1 MFVNRDISRTNNNG
15 DQFIS
20 DQKMNP
26 TSWIEDRRHIQDAA
40 SCNKA
45 AEEDNIQLMSR
56 SHKFAMPLDPEENL
70 SMANYSSTIP
80 LSYQKSALRFG
91 SLKPKK
97 MVKKIK
103 KSADSDEIDSE
114 AETPSV
120 EKEYTLTS
128 ELAFTDDRQQY
139 SEMDRFHTRQ
149 AAVNN
154 YRSIVD
160 AINQDMNKSNLRFA
174 EKWVK
179 YRDNNFTK
187 Y

>member
-1 MFVNRDISRTNNNG
+1 
-15 DQFIS
+15 
-20 DQKMNP
+20 
-26 TSWIEDRRHIQDAA
+26 
-40 SCNKA
+40 
-45 AEEDNIQLMSR
+45 
-56 SHKFAMPLDPEENL
+56 
-70 SMANYSSTIP
+70 
-80 LSYQKSALRFG
+80 
-91 SLKPKK
+91 

-149 AAVNN
+149 ATVNN
-154 YRSIVD
+154 YRSIVN